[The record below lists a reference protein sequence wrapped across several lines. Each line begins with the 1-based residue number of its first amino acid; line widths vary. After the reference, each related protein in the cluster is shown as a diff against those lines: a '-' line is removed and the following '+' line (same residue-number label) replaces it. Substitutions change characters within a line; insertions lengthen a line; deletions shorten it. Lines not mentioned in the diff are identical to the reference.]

1 MEALCLPCGSC
12 SDKKCKKSGKTTYA
26 CKRIDKE
33 LGTGIAWPKKR
44 TYSVDLRH
52 IEGSSNLL
60 NKFQRNVLAAIEKS
74 SQEIKHL
81 IYEKQDLKEAMS
93 NLSKKEQLVIKQLF
107 FEGYKQKEVA
117 KNLGISQPRVNR
129 LKKRAL
135 KRLKNFNCMNE
146 VIKDHESL

>member
-1 MEALCLPCGSC
+1 MEALCLPCSSC

-26 CKRIDKE
+26 CKRIDEE
-33 LGTGIAWPKKR
+33 LGTGIAWPKKK

-52 IEGSSNLL
+52 IEESSDPL
-60 NKFQRNVLAAIEKS
+60 NKFQRKVLAAIAKS

-81 IYEKQDLKEAMS
+81 IYEKQDLKEAMN

-107 FEGYKQKEVA
+107 FEGCKQKEVA
-117 KNLGISQPRVNR
+117 RNLGVSQPRVNR

-135 KRLKNFNCMNE
+135 KRLRNFNCIDRA
-146 VIKDHESL
+146 IKETESL